1 MNGVRHEYQY
11 LVVQEMAQQ
20 GHTVAE
26 LCRALSISRS
36 AYYKWLRRTP
46 SAREQENRR
55 ILAEMRLIYQQY
67 RGIYGYRRLADE
79 YNAIH
84 HTHYNEKRF
93 HRLAK
98 IGKLRAII
106 RTKQPAAHAEPLIQL
121 PANLLAR
128 DFNAAQPNEKWLTDV
143 TEFQYSHG
151 QKLYLSAI
159 LDLKANDIVAYH
171 ISPSNNNSLVFTTF
185 DRAIAKYPDAH
196 PLVHS
201 DRGFQYTNTK
211 FKIKLL
217 DQGMLQSMSRPG
229 MCIDNGPMEAFWGT
243 LKSEMYHLHQSST
256 TTTPSPRPSPTTSIS
271 TTHVAASAA
280 STACRPSST
289 ATARIPNHTTRL
301 EAPRFKP
308 LFCPP
313 HRSPNYHI

>member
-1 MNGVRHEYQY
+1 MNDVRHEYQY

-243 LKSEMYHLHQSST
+243 LKSEMYHLHQFDDYDT
-256 TTTPSPRPSPTTSIS
+256 LAQAIADYI
-271 TTHVAASAA
+271 HFY
-280 STACRPSST
+280 
-289 ATARIPNHTTRL
+289 NTRRRQRRL
-301 EAPRFKP
+301 DCLPP
-308 LFCPP
+308 LAYRNRQDP
-313 HRSPNYHI
+313 

>member
-36 AYYKWLRRTP
+36 AYYKWLRRTS

-171 ISPSNNNSLVFTTF
+171 ISPSNNHSLVFTTF

-243 LKSEMYHLHQSST
+243 RKSEMYHLHQFDDYGT
-256 TTTPSPRPSPTTSIS
+256 LAQAIADYI
-271 TTHVAASAA
+271 HFY
-280 STACRPSST
+280 
-289 ATARIPNHTTRL
+289 NTRRRQRRL
-301 EAPRFKP
+301 DCLPP
-308 LFCPP
+308 LAYRNRQDP
-313 HRSPNYHI
+313 